1 MLSEILN
8 LLNSVKNMLLEKSS
22 FGKVN
27 GKATTLYSVKDVKSG
42 FEVAVSDFGATL
54 VRVKTPDKNGKVEDI
69 NFGQHNAEEF
79 TTGGGYLGAVV
90 GRVGNRIK
98 NANFTLEGKT
108 YSLYVNN
115 ANLHSLH
122 GGKEGFNFKIWNC
135 KKSEVNSKGDIAEIE
150 FDYVSKDGEEG
161 YPGTLNVTVTYII
174 KPMELAWTFKATT
187 NKTTIINLTN
197 HAYWNLEGL
206 EPLIDNQELRLLTS
220 RYMEGDENNMVTG
233 EEKACAGKADWHNFT
248 SFSKIFKEFGDVD
261 NNFFI
266 EGVDKKKDPKEVILC
281 AEVYSPKSG
290 RLMKV
295 ETSEPCV
302 QIYTGNY
309 MMNVKSFGKQCKK
322 HQAVCLETQRP
333 PNAINIPKYS
343 SMVILKPNETYF
355 HKTVHK
361 FSIN

>member
-220 RYMEGDENNMVTG
+220 RYMEGDE
-233 EEKACAGKADWHNFT
+233 
-248 SFSKIFKEFGDVD
+248 I
-261 NNFFI
+261 
-266 EGVDKKKDPKEVILC
+266 
-281 AEVYSPKSG
+281 G
-290 RLMKV
+290 RASCRERV
-295 ETSEPCV
+295 
-302 QIYTGNY
+302 
-309 MMNVKSFGKQCKK
+309 
-322 HQAVCLETQRP
+322 
-333 PNAINIPKYS
+333 
-343 SMVILKPNETYF
+343 
-355 HKTVHK
+355 
-361 FSIN
+361 